1 MLDLLCEQYNIPRP
15 QAFAL
20 ASAVVNLRI
29 TQIVNGGVMGVHAL
43 LPDGAISLA

>member
-1 MLDLLCEQYNIPRP
+1 MLDLMSEQYKISRP

-20 ASAVVNLRI
+20 ASAVVNLHI

-43 LPDGAISLA
+43 PPDGAISLT